1 MTSHFFSRTA
11 QIIGAVAM
19 LWIVPASAAD
29 LAVTACE
36 SAGTEIRSAVSG
48 KKALTAARVASI
60 LRSAAQREKAASSQ
74 REHDRQISTG
84 ERNTSDVWYRRQ
96 FVLLVGVGF

>member
-1 MTSHFFSRTA
+1 MTSLFICQAARVLGPA
-11 QIIGAVAM
+11 AM

-36 SAGTEIRSAVSG
+36 SVSTEVRSAISG
-48 KKALTAARVASI
+48 KKALTTARIASV
-60 LRSAAQREKAASSQ
+60 LHSSVQRDRTASSGD
-74 REHDRQISTG
+74 HQISSG

-96 FVLLVGVGF
+96 VVLLVGVAY

>member
-1 MTSHFFSRTA
+1 MSSLFICRA
-11 QIIGAVAM
+11 ARIVGPAAM

-36 SAGTEIRSAVSG
+36 SVSAEVRSAVSG
-48 KKALTAARVASI
+48 KKALTTARIASV
-60 LRSAAQREKAASSQ
+60 LRSSVQRDKAASSQ
-74 REHDRQISTG
+74 GDHPTSSG

-96 FVLLVGVGF
+96 FVLLVGVGY